1 MGMRKGRGNVG
12 IGNLGFFSVGGFVLV
27 RRFCVKLEQRRD
39 ESREIRKLKARKGV
53 GDSNVGVT
61 FRTLKILA

>member
-1 MGMRKGRGNVG
+1 MGMRKGWGNVG

-39 ESREIRKLKARKGV
+39 ER
-53 GDSNVGVT
+53 
-61 FRTLKILA
+61 